1 MSPIGFC
8 IIIFGLITSTDSIN
22 RLYKDEQ
29 VRDLLISILVLD
41 KQLSTPATTLSPKTT
56 ILSETTS
63 SSTTTTTSSL
73 AKTSS
78 LTTATASSTTTTSS
92 LAKTT
97 ASAATTAPVKRR
109 WYAEKHDAEKRLYE
123 FLLDLL
129 DSDSPYERSYSNPD
143 KRGRQKGYSES
154 DFDYLFE

>member
-63 SSTTTTTSSL
+63 SSTTTTTTSSL

-78 LTTATASSTTTTSS
+78 LATATASSTTSS

-109 WYAEKHDAEKRLYE
+109 WYAEKHDAEKRLYK

-154 DFDYLFE
+154 DFDYLFA